1 MTMPEWVYDK
11 MLDQYELRN
20 GIEREEMSDYLRHR
34 SVGVGPNCYRVDG
47 ESGVKYYDYD
57 VPKSSNSQTPGGI
70 SVEWKRM
77 VEFAKRDERLQRL
90 SFDSQEAFETY
101 TFHWLG
107 FHSMK
112 CVNYWYNKK
121 ARQLELAVKELLEF
135 LGFDVNTIGNPNDGG
150 IDLKATKNKFEI
162 LIQCKGLAKNM
173 GVGPVRE
180 AIGIKNNYTTNFA
193 IVCPIGF
200 SRYAKPL
207 AKENNIVLLDAHQL
221 GDLAR
226 GELDS
231 LQSAN
236 IIRLGKV

>member
-1 MTMPEWVYDK
+1 MPDWVYDK
-11 MLDQYELRN
+11 MLDQYYLCTDGE
-20 GIEREEMSDYLRHR
+20 GEEVRDYPTHR
-34 SVGVGPNCYRVDG
+34 SVNFAPACYRVDE

-57 VPKSSNSQTPGGI
+57 VPKSYSSETLDGI
-70 SVEWKRM
+70 SLEWRRM
-77 VEFAKRDERLQRL
+77 VETAKLDERLHRP
-90 SFDSQEAFETY
+90 SFDSQESFETY

-121 ARQLELAVKELLEF
+121 AKHLELAVKELFESLM
-135 LGFDVNTIGNPNDGG
+135 FDVSRLGNPNDGG
-150 IDLKATKNKFEI
+150 IDLKATKGKFEI
-162 LIQCKGLAKNM
+162 FIQCKGLGKNM

-180 AIGIKNNYTTNFA
+180 AIGIKNNYMTNFA

-200 SRYAKPL
+200 SGYAKSL
-207 AKENNIVLLDAHQL
+207 ARDNNIVLFDAHKL

-226 GELDS
+226 GEINS

-236 IIRLGKV
+236 IISLGKR